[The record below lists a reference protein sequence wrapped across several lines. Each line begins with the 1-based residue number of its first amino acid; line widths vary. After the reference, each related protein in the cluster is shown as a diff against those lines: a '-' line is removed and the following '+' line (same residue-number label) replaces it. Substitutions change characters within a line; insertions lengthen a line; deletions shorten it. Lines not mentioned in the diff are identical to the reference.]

1 MAKRKA
7 KPKAKLSGKQLSYG
21 KKKTKSRSGTTRKAA
36 TSRSRATGTRKK
48 KSSSK
53 NQNMARPKAATR
65 RKNSAAKIKTKNP
78 TKKKSP
84 SKLKGKG
91 RSAGARKS
99 PAKGKNPNIIGFSPS
114 GKSSPTKIKGR
125 GKKVGDRDFTL
136 PDDFDFEEIPV
147 KIKPLPRPVKTG
159 LTADRKM
166 ELGGIGLALIGL
178 LTVFSLLSSINSTVT
193 GTWISFLR
201 RTVGGGVYL
210 LPLVLI
216 LVGVWMIVRNF
227 ERVPQLDV
235 ERILGMG
242 LLFINILVIFHL
254 WVSLPGAEAA
264 YLLASTGGGG
274 GYIGAWFM
282 VFLESRLGIM
292 GLVVALFAWFLV
304 GLSMALDVS
313 IPTLFKW
320 VSPTMNR
327 VKKIKQQVDVKR
339 SGGASVPS
347 PAADGFSPI
356 SKTVSVSGSPDE
368 LTATPPTTPTDST
381 KFPSALPSTQLP
393 LEPATDSKTAPK
405 VTPGKP
411 KQKETVGMP
420 GSNMVPEVKNWVLP
434 DAKKILEKSA
444 EVSYSDDHDRNRANI
459 IEETLSSF
467 GAPAHVIEINRGP
480 TITQYGVEP
489 DFIETRNGR
498 TRVRVGKIAALAD
511 DLSLALAA
519 SRIRIQAPVP
529 GKGYVGIEVPNEQIA
544 VVSLRDVVENTAF
557 TRLKSNLRF
566 ALGQDVAGNAVA
578 ANLAGMPHLL
588 VAGATGSGK
597 SVFVNALIAGL
608 LLHNTPETL
617 RMIMIDPKRVELTNY
632 NGIPHLLA
640 PVVTEID
647 RVVGVLQWVTRE
659 MDSRYQ
665 RFADVGSRNIEDFN
679 KKIKKMGGEP
689 IPYLVLMI
697 DELADMMMIAPDQT
711 ERLITRMAQLARATG
726 IHLVISTQRPSVD
739 VVTGLIKANFPARIS
754 FAVAS
759 GTDSRVI
766 LDQPGAERLL
776 GRGDMLFQAPDAP
789 APIRLQGVFVSD
801 SELHEIVRYWRAFG
815 APPSTAPVATSTPLS
830 DSAPASNIPL
840 KQLPIWEEMEEEV
853 DRDVLY
859 NESVDIVR
867 RKGRASISMLQRRL
881 RIGYTRSARI
891 IELMETEGI
900 IGPALGGSKAREIL
914 DYGPA
919 APPVGED

>member
-1 MAKRKA
+1 
-7 KPKAKLSGKQLSYG
+7 
-21 KKKTKSRSGTTRKAA
+21 
-36 TSRSRATGTRKK
+36 
-48 KSSSK
+48 
-53 NQNMARPKAATR
+53 
-65 RKNSAAKIKTKNP
+65 
-78 TKKKSP
+78 
-84 SKLKGKG
+84 
-91 RSAGARKS
+91 
-99 PAKGKNPNIIGFSPS
+99 
-114 GKSSPTKIKGR
+114 
-125 GKKVGDRDFTL
+125 
-136 PDDFDFEEIPV
+136 
-147 KIKPLPRPVKTG
+147 
-159 LTADRKM
+159 
-166 ELGGIGLALIGL
+166 
-178 LTVFSLLSSINSTVT
+178 
-193 GTWISFLR
+193 
-201 RTVGGGVYL
+201 
-210 LPLVLI
+210 
-216 LVGVWMIVRNF
+216 
-227 ERVPQLDV
+227 
-235 ERILGMG
+235 
-242 LLFINILVIFHL
+242 
-254 WVSLPGAEAA
+254 
-264 YLLASTGGGG
+264 
-274 GYIGAWFM
+274 
-282 VFLESRLGIM
+282 
-292 GLVVALFAWFLV
+292 
-304 GLSMALDVS
+304 MALDVS
-313 IPTLFKW
+313 IPALFKW
-320 VSPTMNR
+320 VMPIMAR
-327 VKKIKQQVDVKR
+327 VKKIKDRYQDKR
-339 SGGASVPS
+339 SGVAAVPT

-356 SKTVSVSGSPDE
+356 SKTVSIGGSPVDSTTTSDPNADPSKIPST
-368 LTATPPTTPTDST
+368 LPPT
-381 KFPSALPSTQLP
+381 QMP
-393 LEPATDSKTAPK
+393 LEAAAELQQSAPK
-405 VTPGKP
+405 VTSGKP
-411 KQKETVGMP
+411 KPKETSGMP
-420 GSNMVPEVKNWVLP
+420 SANAVAEVKNWVLP
-434 DAKKILEKSA
+434 DVKKMLEKSV
-444 EVSYSDDHDRNRANI
+444 EVSYNDDHDRNRANI

-489 DFIETRNGR
+489 DFVETRNGR

-544 VVSLRDVVENTAF
+544 IVSLRDVVENTAF
-557 TRLKSNLRF
+557 TRLKSHLRF

-578 ANLAGMPHLL
+578 ANLVRMPHLL

-665 RFADVGSRNIEDFN
+665 RFADIGSRNIEDFN
-679 KKIKKMGGEP
+679 KKIKKMGGQVL
-689 IPYLVLMI
+689 PYLVMVI

-711 ERLITRMAQLARATG
+711 ERLVTRMAQLARATG

-801 SELHEIVRYWRAFG
+801 SELHEIVQYWRAFG
-815 APPSTAPVATSTPLS
+815 APPSTAPVATSTPS
-830 DSAPASNIPL
+830 SVSAPTSNIPL
-840 KQLPIWEEMEEEV
+840 KQIPIWEEMEEEI

-867 RKGRASISMLQRRL
+867 RKGKASISMLQRRL

-891 IELMETEGI
+891 IELMEQEGI

-914 DYGPA
+914 DYGPP
-919 APPVGED
+919 APPAGED